1 LLPPSKTF
9 TKSPEKKQFHN
20 EKDSKEE
27 KSSEGRKWQ
36 MLAYPLLSLLSGKQR
51 FLPVYSPSSFFS
63 VKLF

>member
-9 TKSPEKKQFHN
+9 TKSPEKKIYNQ
-20 EKDSKEE
+20 KDTIEE
-27 KSSEGRKWQ
+27 KSSEGQKWQ